1 MNEVIVSRMTHIM
14 FYWQPCLRFAGK
26 QLSSGLGNLQ
36 GGEQVGDKLGGEE
49 HTHNLGREEHTNN
62 LGGEDYT
69 GLADKLWQDWRR
81 NSCSAPL
88 VSTALCVQRSPS
100 MFCFVAIWSTHFT
113 WEIFAEHAF
122 QETRPVWAKNMLTC
136 RNRCSFGHEQQ
147 HAEVVG
153 VKRTSFWTKG
163 SQLTLDW
170 EDDLFA
176 WGGLSLPRWTIITKE
191 NSTIFIDLSFYKS
204 MTDRP
209 IMSPEGQY
217 PTVIL

>member
-1 MNEVIVSRMTHIM
+1 M

-100 MFCFVAIWSTHFT
+100 MLCFVAIWSTRHLGDLCRTCFCRNKASLGKKT
-113 WEIFAEHAF
+113 CLLVERDLPLDISN
-122 QETRPVWAKNMLTC
+122 NMLISRKSVKIKAST
-136 RNRCSFGHEQQ
+136 NQMHIKSQ
-147 HAEVVG
+147 VVSSAQTN
-153 VKRTSFWTKG
+153 VSKPHVPMW
-163 SQLTLDW
+163 
-170 EDDLFA
+170 
-176 WGGLSLPRWTIITKE
+176 I
-191 NSTIFIDLSFYKS
+191 
-204 MTDRP
+204 
-209 IMSPEGQY
+209 
-217 PTVIL
+217 